1 MAISESGGVKHKTGG
16 WRIMIGGAPGASVFG
31 GTLAGS
37 LIAASPVQVRTQ
49 SIFFIYA
56 WLVQSL

>member
-1 MAISESGGVKHKTGG
+1 MAISESGGVKNKTGG
-16 WRIMIGGAPGASVFG
+16 WRITIGGAAGGRVHGGA
-31 GTLAGS
+31 LAGS

-56 WLVQSL
+56 WFNV